1 MYITVDFFYM
11 LQINPSKK
19 IWDVGDDPNKSGD
32 VNKPGIFTSHPW
44 TTRDDNLVGPTGKVP
59 QLGTLPRIP
68 QIRYVVVN
76 GH

>member
-44 TTRDDNLVGPTGKVP
+44 TTRDDTWSGPQGKYRS
-59 QLGTLPRIP
+59 LGHYQEFPKSGT
-68 QIRYVVVN
+68 
-76 GH
+76 